1 MVMKG
6 DYSVKR
12 SELFEATLVSIVT
25 RSDMNLQE
33 YFDFIG
39 KCHKMDEE
47 ELACVPE
54 LPEDFEGEM

>member
-1 MVMKG
+1 
-6 DYSVKR
+6 
-12 SELFEATLVSIVT
+12 
-25 RSDMNLQE
+25 MNLQE